1 MFVNASLGLLKPL
14 GGTFSYSIPLSRMH
28 ACFGTNWARFRKRLT
43 NQTSSLYAASLT
55 DASKYNSRGHS
66 FQAIPLR
73 GLAEYIKPSKNVLH
87 SFILQRGSWLTC
99 STVQYTYTYPQKS
112 SVVQAAPLI
121 AISLWR
127 ARHKRK
133 DLSLRKPPKA

>member
-28 ACFGTNWARFRKRLT
+28 AGFGTNWARFRKRLT

-73 GLAEYIKPSKNVLH
+73 GLADYMKPQQKCLAFFYLAARQLVNLFHCPVYLH
-87 SFILQRGSWLTC
+87 L
-99 STVQYTYTYPQKS
+99 STEV
-112 SVVQAAPLI
+112 
-121 AISLWR
+121 
-127 ARHKRK
+127 
-133 DLSLRKPPKA
+133 